1 MDQQEITNTQLAV
14 AIARIETKLDQALEN
29 IKINTKRLDAVEKY
43 QTQTKTTLVVLKFL
57 WAGLIAIGGFV
68 VSWIKIKT

>member
-1 MDQQEITNTQLAV
+1 
-14 AIARIETKLDQALEN
+14 
-29 IKINTKRLDAVEKY
+29 VEKY
-43 QTQTKTTLVVLKFL
+43 QTQTKTTLAVLKFL